1 MLLLV
6 IAGSSVVAAATT
18 SSEAA
23 RAMNPSKYNDPSHL
37 FRQFER
43 KLIDYDYVSC
53 KNVNR
58 SRTNAA
64 HESLLTMTSRATQHA
79 GNIVDS
85 YSTTTSSSLHN
96 AMLFKSEPLSP
107 SRGSASSLPT
117 GTQAETP
124 IAGSDRMILR
134 REDVLLSSSF
144 SKRTCT
150 LEKMKS
156 AFVVLFLFLFYIMTN
171 YFFWTTLH
179 IFSVCVSLILK
190 CSLQTL
196 LFQILNSWHTPFVSL
211 SFDSVYSS
219 RWIDRWWR
227 QQHLRLHRWWVHS

>member
-1 MLLLV
+1 MLLLHVV

-43 KLIDYDYVSC
+43 KLIDYVSC

-64 HESLLTMTSRATQHA
+64 HESLLTMTRRATQHA

-156 AFVVLFLFLFYIMTN
+156 AFVG
-171 YFFWTTLH
+171 FFF
-179 IFSVCVSLILK
+179 ILILYY
-190 CSLQTL
+190 
-196 LFQILNSWHTPFVSL
+196 
-211 SFDSVYSS
+211 DY
-219 RWIDRWWR
+219 
-227 QQHLRLHRWWVHS
+227 

>member
-6 IAGSSVVAAATT
+6 YAGSSVVAAATT

-23 RAMNPSKYNDPSHL
+23 RAMDSMNPSKYNDPPHL

-43 KLIDYDYVSC
+43 KLIAYDYVSC

-96 AMLFKSEPLSP
+96 AMLFMSEPLSP

-156 AFVVLFLFLFYIMTN
+156 AFVDFFYS
-171 YFFWTTLH
+171 YF
-179 IFSVCVSLILK
+179 IL
-190 CSLQTL
+190 
-196 LFQILNSWHTPFVSL
+196 
-211 SFDSVYSS
+211 
-219 RWIDRWWR
+219 
-227 QQHLRLHRWWVHS
+227 

>member
-23 RAMNPSKYNDPSHL
+23 RAMDSMNPSKYNDPPHL

-156 AFVVLFLFLFYIMTN
+156 AFVFI
-171 YFFWTTLH
+171 FF
-179 IFSVCVSLILK
+179 ILILY
-190 CSLQTL
+190 
-196 LFQILNSWHTPFVSL
+196 H
-211 SFDSVYSS
+211 D
-219 RWIDRWWR
+219 
-227 QQHLRLHRWWVHS
+227 